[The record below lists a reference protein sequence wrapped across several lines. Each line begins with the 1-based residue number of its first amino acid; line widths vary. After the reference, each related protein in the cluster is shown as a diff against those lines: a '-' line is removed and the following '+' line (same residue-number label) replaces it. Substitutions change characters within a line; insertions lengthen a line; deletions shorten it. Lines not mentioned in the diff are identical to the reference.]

1 MIQGTFMRPPP
12 TDCFDVARK
21 AARDE
26 WVKTQPWYFLLS
38 VDPFGAFEP
47 REDPT
52 PIAALEDRASFLSR
66 SETGEVLDEPL
77 PSPAL
82 LLLPLRKTTASARDQ
97 ITVGRLASNDVVV
110 PDYRVSRTHAFFRV
124 YPDRITLADAGAAN
138 GTRVDGRLLDAAASP
153 TLVIPGSRVR
163 FAQLEFELLDAQTA
177 WRRVRDLV
185 G

>member
-38 VDPFGAFEP
+38 
-47 REDPT
+47 
-52 PIAALEDRASFLSR
+52 AALEDRASFLSR